1 MNKELSNNRTN
12 NIIMLNISK
21 ARLVRIMMLIQNIAN
36 KIGMWL
42 KILQIFNIK

>member
-36 KIGMWL
+36 KIGM
-42 KILQIFNIK
+42 

>member
-42 KILQIFNIK
+42 KILQIFNTK